1 MEKEEELAPWMLF
14 QEPSELRSCHWK
26 AVDGEPSGSTRL
38 EREAE
43 SVLPSCGVPEICK
56 LAVAGLSIFWTL
68 EEVVRESCSV
78 VPC

>member
-14 QEPSELRSCHWK
+14 QEPSERRVCHWK
-26 AVDGEPSGSTRL
+26 EGVGEPSGSARF

-43 SVLPSCGVPEICK
+43 RVFPSCGVPEICR

-68 EEVVRESCSV
+68 EDVVRENCSG